1 MGIYGCISEKQNKF
15 AFLSICTYI
24 RIVVADILGK
34 SAICLRKFSAI
45 MYHRIFDIENR
56 LDEAMFLFG
65 GRQTGKSTLLK
76 ERFPKAVYIDLLKSD
91 VRNRFKQHPEEFR
104 ESLLR
109 YPPETLVIVD
119 EIQKVPDLLDEVH
132 WLMVEKGLW
141 FILSGSSARKIKK
154 SGANNLGG
162 RAIPETLFPL
172 VSAEIPDF
180 DLERAVQNGMIPRHY
195 MVANARNRMR
205 AYIDLYLKEE
215 IIEEALVQNVDEFVR
230 FMEVA
235 AIMDGE
241 ILNYENVASDCEVS
255 ANTVKA
261 YYKILVDTLLGFEVP
276 AYRKV
281 IKRKLYKSPRF
292 YYFDVG
298 IANHLTKR
306 YHLAPKTPEY
316 GHAFEHL
323 IMQEIVAYLGY
334 TNSDEELTYWHT
346 YENLEVDAV
355 IGDARVAIEIKSK
368 EHIDL
373 DDKKGVTEFAKEH
386 PDTKQIIVSR
396 DRISRRSGDVDLYYV
411 IDFFKALWAGEII

>member
-1 MGIYGCISEKQNKF
+1 
-15 AFLSICTYI
+15 
-24 RIVVADILGK
+24 
-34 SAICLRKFSAI
+34 
-45 MYHRIFDIENR
+45 MYHRIFDVENR

-65 GRQTGKSTLLK
+65 ARQTGKSTLLK
-76 ERFPKAVYIDLLKSD
+76 ERFPKAIYIDLLKSD

-180 DLERAVQNGMIPRHY
+180 DIERAVQNGMIPRHY

-205 AYIDLYLKEE
+205 AYIDLYVKEE
-215 IIEEALVQNVDEFVR
+215 IIEEALVQNVDEFIR

-241 ILNYENVASDCEVS
+241 ILNYENVASDCGVS

-292 YYFDVG
+292 YYFDIG

-306 YHLAPKTPEY
+306 YQLAPKTPEY

-323 IMQEIVAYLGY
+323 IIQEIVAYLAY

-346 YENLEVDAV
+346 YENIEVDAI
-355 IGDARVAIEIKSK
+355 IGDARVAIEIKSTD
-368 EHIDL
+368 HVDHG
-373 DDKKGVTEFAKEH
+373 DKKGIMEFAKEH
-386 PDTKQIIVSR
+386 PNAKQILVSR
-396 DRISRRSGDVDLYYV
+396 DRISRRSGNVDLYYV
-411 IDFFKALWAGEII
+411 TDFFKDLWAGEII

>member
-1 MGIYGCISEKQNKF
+1 
-15 AFLSICTYI
+15 
-24 RIVVADILGK
+24 
-34 SAICLRKFSAI
+34 
-45 MYHRIFDIENR
+45 MYHRIFDVENR

-65 GRQTGKSTLLK
+65 ARQTGKSTLLK
-76 ERFPKAVYIDLLKSD
+76 ERFPKAIYIDLLKSD

-180 DLERAVQNGMIPRHY
+180 DIERAVQNGMIPRHY

-205 AYIDLYLKEE
+205 AYIDLYVKEE
-215 IIEEALVQNVDEFVR
+215 IIEEALVQNVDEFIR

-241 ILNYENVASDCEVS
+241 ILNYENVASDCGVS

-292 YYFDVG
+292 YYFDIG

-306 YHLAPKTPEY
+306 YQLAPKTPEY

-323 IMQEIVAYLGY
+323 IIQEIVAYLAY
-334 TNSDEELTYWHT
+334 TNSDEELSYWHT
-346 YENLEVDAV
+346 YENIEVDAI
-355 IGDARVAIEIKSK
+355 IGDARVAIEIKSTD
-368 EHIDL
+368 HVDHG
-373 DDKKGVTEFAKEH
+373 DKKGIMEFAKEH
-386 PDTKQIIVSR
+386 PNAKQILVSR
-396 DRISRRSGDVDLYYV
+396 DRISRRSGNVDLYYV
-411 IDFFKALWAGEII
+411 TDFFKALWAGEII

>member
-1 MGIYGCISEKQNKF
+1 
-15 AFLSICTYI
+15 
-24 RIVVADILGK
+24 
-34 SAICLRKFSAI
+34 
-45 MYHRIFDIENR
+45 MYRRIFDVENR

-65 GRQTGKSTLLK
+65 ARQTGKSTLLK
-76 ERFPKAVYIDLLKSD
+76 ERFPKAIYIDLLKSD

-180 DLERAVQNGMIPRHY
+180 DIERAVQNGMIPRHY

-205 AYIDLYLKEE
+205 AYIDLYVKEE
-215 IIEEALVQNVDEFVR
+215 IIEEALVQNVDEFIR

-241 ILNYENVASDCEVS
+241 ILNYENVASDCGVS

-292 YYFDVG
+292 YYFDIG

-306 YHLAPKTPEY
+306 YQLAPKTPEY

-323 IMQEIVAYLGY
+323 IIQEIVAYLAY

-346 YENLEVDAV
+346 YENIEVDAI
-355 IGDARVAIEIKSK
+355 IGDARVAIEIKSTD
-368 EHIDL
+368 HVDHG
-373 DDKKGVTEFAKEH
+373 DKKGIMEFAKEH
-386 PDTKQIIVSR
+386 PNAKQILVSR
-396 DRISRRSGDVDLYYV
+396 DRISRRSGNVDLYYV
-411 IDFFKALWAGEII
+411 TDFFKALWAGEII

>member
-1 MGIYGCISEKQNKF
+1 M
-15 AFLSICTYI
+15 
-24 RIVVADILGK
+24 
-34 SAICLRKFSAI
+34 RKFI
-45 MYHRIFDIENR
+45 TDMYRRIFDIENR

-109 YPPETLVIVD
+109 YQPETLVIVD
-119 EIQKVPDLLDEVH
+119 EIQKVPELLDEVH

-180 DLERAVQNGMIPRHY
+180 NLERAVQNGMIPRHY
-195 MVANARNRMR
+195 AVANARNRMR

-215 IIEEALVQNVDEFVR
+215 IIEEALVQNADEFVR

-281 IKRKLYKSPRF
+281 IKRKLYKAPRF

-306 YHLAPKTPEY
+306 YHLAPRTPEY

-323 IMQEIVAYLGY
+323 IMQEIAAYLGY

-368 EHIDL
+368 EHIDH

-386 PDTKQIIVSR
+386 PDTRQIIVSR

-411 IDFFKALWAGEII
+411 TDFFKALWAGEII

>member
-1 MGIYGCISEKQNKF
+1 M
-15 AFLSICTYI
+15 
-24 RIVVADILGK
+24 
-34 SAICLRKFSAI
+34 RKFI
-45 MYHRIFDIENR
+45 TDMYRRIFDIENR

-104 ESLLR
+104 ESLMR

-195 MVANARNRMR
+195 AVANARNRMR

-215 IIEEALVQNVDEFVR
+215 IIEEALVQNADEFVR

-281 IKRKLYKSPRF
+281 IKRKLYKAPRF

-306 YHLAPKTPEY
+306 YHLALRTPEY

-323 IMQEIVAYLGY
+323 IMQEIAAYLGY

-368 EHIDL
+368 EHIDH

-386 PDTKQIIVSR
+386 PDTRQIIVSR

-411 IDFFKALWAGEII
+411 TDFFKALWAGEII

>member
-1 MGIYGCISEKQNKF
+1 
-15 AFLSICTYI
+15 
-24 RIVVADILGK
+24 
-34 SAICLRKFSAI
+34 

-76 ERFPKAVYIDLLKSD
+76 ERFPKAVYFDLLNSEL
-91 VRNRFKQHPEEFR
+91 RNRFKQNPELFR

-109 YPPETLVIVD
+109 YPPQTLVIVD
-119 EIQKVPDLLDEVH
+119 EIQKVPDLLEEVH
-132 WLMVEKGLW
+132 WLMVNKGLW
-141 FILSGSSARKIKK
+141 FILSGSSARKIRK

-162 RAIPETLFPL
+162 RAIPETLYPL

-180 DLERAVQNGMIPRHY
+180 DLDRAVQNGMIPRHY
-195 MVANARNRMR
+195 MVANARNRMKG
-205 AYIDLYLKEE
+205 YIELYLKEE
-215 IIEEALVQNVDEFVR
+215 IIEEALVQNVDDFVR

-241 ILNYENVASDCEVS
+241 ILNYENVAGDCEVS

-261 YYKILVDTLLGFEVP
+261 YYKILTDTLLGFEVP

-298 IANHLTKR
+298 IANYLTKR
-306 YHLAPKTPEY
+306 HHLASKTPEY

-323 IMQEIVAYLGY
+323 VMQEIVAYLGY
-334 TNSDEELTYWHT
+334 SGSDEELSYWHT
-346 YENLEVDAV
+346 YEDLEVDAV
-355 IGDARVAIEIKSK
+355 IGDARVAIEIKSTEK
-368 EHIDL
+368 VDHDH
-373 DDKKGVTEFAKEH
+373 KKGLIEFAKEH
-386 PDTKQIIVSR
+386 PETKQILVSR

-411 IDFFKALWAGEII
+411 TDFFKALWAGEII

>member
-1 MGIYGCISEKQNKF
+1 
-15 AFLSICTYI
+15 
-24 RIVVADILGK
+24 
-34 SAICLRKFSAI
+34 

-195 MVANARNRMR
+195 MVANPRNRMR

-368 EHIDL
+368 EHIDH

-386 PDTKQIIVSR
+386 PDTKQIIVSK

-411 IDFFKALWAGEII
+411 TDFFKALWAGEII

>member
-1 MGIYGCISEKQNKF
+1 
-15 AFLSICTYI
+15 
-24 RIVVADILGK
+24 
-34 SAICLRKFSAI
+34 

-56 LDEAMFLFG
+56 LDEAMFLYG

-91 VRNRFKQHPEEFR
+91 VRNRFRQHPEEFR

-368 EHIDL
+368 EHIDH

-386 PDTKQIIVSR
+386 PDTKQIIVSK

-411 IDFFKALWAGEII
+411 TDFFKALWAGEII

>member
-1 MGIYGCISEKQNKF
+1 
-15 AFLSICTYI
+15 
-24 RIVVADILGK
+24 
-34 SAICLRKFSAI
+34 
-45 MYHRIFDIENR
+45 MYRRIFDIENR

-76 ERFPKAVYIDLLKSD
+76 ERFPKAAYIDLLKSD

-195 MVANARNRMR
+195 AVANARNRMR

-215 IIEEALVQNVDEFVR
+215 IIEEALVQNADEFVR

-261 YYKILVDTLLGFEVP
+261 YYKILVDTLLGFELP

-281 IKRKLYKSPRF
+281 IKRKLYKAPKF

-306 YHLAPKTPEY
+306 YHLAPRTPEY

-323 IMQEIVAYLGY
+323 IMQEIAAYLGY

-368 EHIDL
+368 EHIDH

-386 PDTKQIIVSR
+386 PDTRQIIVSR

-411 IDFFKALWAGEII
+411 TDFFKALWAGEII

>member
-1 MGIYGCISEKQNKF
+1 
-15 AFLSICTYI
+15 
-24 RIVVADILGK
+24 
-34 SAICLRKFSAI
+34 

-65 GRQTGKSTLLK
+65 GRQVGKSTLLR
-76 ERFPKAVYIDLLKSD
+76 ERFPKAVYIDLLKSEI
-91 VRNRFKQHPEEFR
+91 RNRFKQHPEEFR

-109 YPPETLVIVD
+109 YPPETLVVVD

-154 SGANNLGG
+154 AGANNLGG
-162 RAIPETLFPL
+162 RAIPEYLYPL

-180 DLERAVQNGMIPRHY
+180 DVERAVQNGMIPRHY
-195 MVANARNRMR
+195 MVANARNRLR
-205 AYIDLYLKEE
+205 GYIDLYLKEE
-215 IIEEALVQNVDEFVR
+215 IAEEALVQNIDDFTR

-241 ILNYENVASDCEVS
+241 ILNYEKVASDCEVS
-255 ANTVKA
+255 ANTVKS
-261 YYKILVDTLLGFEVP
+261 YYQILVDTLLGFEVP

-281 IKRKLYKSPRF
+281 IKRKLYKASKF

-298 IANHLTKR
+298 IANYLTGR
-306 YHLAPKTPEY
+306 HHLAPKTPEY

-323 IMQEIVAYLGY
+323 VMQEIRAYLGY
-334 TNSDEELTYWHT
+334 TGSEETLSYWHT
-346 YENLEVDAV
+346 YEDLEVDAV
-355 IGDARVAIEIKSK
+355 IGDARVAIEIKSTD
-368 EHIDL
+368 HVDH
-373 DDKKGVTEFAKEH
+373 DNKKGVMEFAKEH
-386 PDTKQIIVSR
+386 PDTKQILVSR

-411 IDFFKALWAGEII
+411 TDFFKALWAGEII

>member
-1 MGIYGCISEKQNKF
+1 
-15 AFLSICTYI
+15 
-24 RIVVADILGK
+24 
-34 SAICLRKFSAI
+34 
-45 MYHRIFDIENR
+45 MYRRIFDIENR

-195 MVANARNRMR
+195 AVANARNRMR

-215 IIEEALVQNVDEFVR
+215 IIEEALVQNADEFVR

-281 IKRKLYKSPRF
+281 IKRKLYKAPRF

-306 YHLAPKTPEY
+306 YHLAPRTPEY

-323 IMQEIVAYLGY
+323 IIQEIVAYLGY

-368 EHIDL
+368 EHIDH

-386 PDTKQIIVSR
+386 PDTRQIIVSR

-411 IDFFKALWAGEII
+411 TDFFKALWAGEII

>member
-1 MGIYGCISEKQNKF
+1 
-15 AFLSICTYI
+15 
-24 RIVVADILGK
+24 
-34 SAICLRKFSAI
+34 

-141 FILSGSSARKIKK
+141 FILSGSSARKIKR

-235 AIMDGE
+235 AIMDGK

-346 YENLEVDAV
+346 YENLKVDAV

-368 EHIDL
+368 EHIDH

-386 PDTKQIIVSR
+386 PDTKQIIVSK

-411 IDFFKALWAGEII
+411 TDFFKALWAGEII

>member
-1 MGIYGCISEKQNKF
+1 
-15 AFLSICTYI
+15 
-24 RIVVADILGK
+24 
-34 SAICLRKFSAI
+34 
-45 MYHRIFDIENR
+45 MYHRIFDVENR

-65 GRQTGKSTLLK
+65 ARQTGKSTLLK
-76 ERFPKAVYIDLLKSD
+76 ERFPKAIYIDLLKSD

-180 DLERAVQNGMIPRHY
+180 DIERAVQNGMIPRHY

-205 AYIDLYLKEE
+205 AYIDLYVKEE
-215 IIEEALVQNVDEFVR
+215 IIEEALVQNVDEFIR

-241 ILNYENVASDCEVS
+241 ILNYENVASDCGVS

-292 YYFDVG
+292 YYFDIG

-306 YHLAPKTPEY
+306 YQLAPKTPEY

-323 IMQEIVAYLGY
+323 IIQEIVAYLAY
-334 TNSDEELTYWHT
+334 TNSDEELSYWHT
-346 YENLEVDAV
+346 YENIEVDAI
-355 IGDARVAIEIKSK
+355 IGDARVAIEIKSTD
-368 EHIDL
+368 HVDHG
-373 DDKKGVTEFAKEH
+373 DKKGIMEFAKEH
-386 PDTKQIIVSR
+386 PNAKQILVSR
-396 DRISRRSGDVDLYYV
+396 DRINRRSGNVDLYYV
-411 IDFFKALWAGEII
+411 TDFFKALWAGEII

>member
-1 MGIYGCISEKQNKF
+1 
-15 AFLSICTYI
+15 
-24 RIVVADILGK
+24 
-34 SAICLRKFSAI
+34 
-45 MYHRIFDIENR
+45 MYHRIFDVENR

-65 GRQTGKSTLLK
+65 ARQTGKSTLLK
-76 ERFPKAVYIDLLKSD
+76 ERFPKAIYIDLLKSD
-91 VRNRFKQHPEEFR
+91 VRTRFKQHPEEFR

-141 FILSGSSARKIKK
+141 FILSGSSARKIRK

-180 DLERAVQNGMIPRHY
+180 DIERAVQNGMIPRHY
-195 MVANARNRMR
+195 MVANAHNRMR
-205 AYIDLYLKEE
+205 AYIDLYVKEE
-215 IIEEALVQNVDEFVR
+215 IIEEALVQNVDEFIR

-241 ILNYENVASDCEVS
+241 ILNYENVASDCGVS

-292 YYFDVG
+292 YYFDIG

-306 YHLAPKTPEY
+306 YQLAPKTPEY

-323 IMQEIVAYLGY
+323 IMQEIVAYLAY

-346 YENLEVDAV
+346 YENIEVDAI
-355 IGDARVAIEIKSK
+355 IGDARVAIEIKSTD
-368 EHIDL
+368 HVDHG
-373 DDKKGVTEFAKEH
+373 DKKGIMEFAKEH
-386 PDTKQIIVSR
+386 PNAKQILVSR
-396 DRISRRSGDVDLYYV
+396 DRISRRSGNVDLYYV
-411 IDFFKALWAGEII
+411 TDFFKALWAGEII

>member
-1 MGIYGCISEKQNKF
+1 
-15 AFLSICTYI
+15 
-24 RIVVADILGK
+24 
-34 SAICLRKFSAI
+34 
-45 MYHRIFDIENR
+45 MYHRIFDVENR

-65 GRQTGKSTLLK
+65 ARQTGKSTLLK
-76 ERFPKAVYIDLLKSD
+76 ERFPKAIYIDLLKSD

-141 FILSGSSARKIKK
+141 FVLSGSSARKIKK

-180 DLERAVQNGMIPRHY
+180 DIERAVQNGMIPRHY

-205 AYIDLYLKEE
+205 AYIDLYVKEE
-215 IIEEALVQNVDEFVR
+215 IIEEALVQNVDEFIR

-241 ILNYENVASDCEVS
+241 ILNYENVASDCGVS

-292 YYFDVG
+292 YYFDIG

-306 YHLAPKTPEY
+306 YQLAPKTPEY

-323 IMQEIVAYLGY
+323 IIQEIVAYLAY
-334 TNSDEELTYWHT
+334 TNSDEELSYWHT
-346 YENLEVDAV
+346 YENIEVDAI
-355 IGDARVAIEIKSK
+355 IGDARVAIEIKSTD
-368 EHIDL
+368 HVDHG
-373 DDKKGVTEFAKEH
+373 DKKGIMEFAKEH
-386 PDTKQIIVSR
+386 PNAKQILVSR
-396 DRISRRSGDVDLYYV
+396 DRISRRSGNVDLYYV
-411 IDFFKALWAGEII
+411 TDFFKALWAGEII

>member
-1 MGIYGCISEKQNKF
+1 M
-15 AFLSICTYI
+15 
-24 RIVVADILGK
+24 
-34 SAICLRKFSAI
+34 RKFI
-45 MYHRIFDIENR
+45 TDMYRRLFDIENR

-109 YPPETLVIVD
+109 YPPETLVVVD

-195 MVANARNRMR
+195 AVANARNRMR

-215 IIEEALVQNVDEFVR
+215 IIEEALVQNADEFVR

-281 IKRKLYKSPRF
+281 IKRKLYKAPRF

-306 YHLAPKTPEY
+306 YHLAPRTPEY

-323 IMQEIVAYLGY
+323 IMQEIAAYLGY

-368 EHIDL
+368 EHIDH

-386 PDTKQIIVSR
+386 PDTRQIIVSR

-411 IDFFKALWAGEII
+411 TDFFKALWAGEII

>member
-1 MGIYGCISEKQNKF
+1 
-15 AFLSICTYI
+15 
-24 RIVVADILGK
+24 
-34 SAICLRKFSAI
+34 

-368 EHIDL
+368 EHIDH

-386 PDTKQIIVSR
+386 PDTRQIIVSR

-411 IDFFKALWAGEII
+411 TDFFKALWAGEII

>member
-1 MGIYGCISEKQNKF
+1 
-15 AFLSICTYI
+15 
-24 RIVVADILGK
+24 
-34 SAICLRKFSAI
+34 

-205 AYIDLYLKEE
+205 GYIDLYLKEE
-215 IIEEALVQNVDEFVR
+215 IIEEALVQHVDEFVR

-298 IANHLTKR
+298 IANYLTKR
-306 YHLAPKTPEY
+306 YHLAPRTQEY

-355 IGDARVAIEIKSK
+355 IGDARVAIEIKSTD
-368 EHIDL
+368 HVDH
-373 DDKKGVTEFAKEH
+373 DDKKGLMEFAREH
-386 PDTKQIIVSR
+386 PDTRQILVSR
-396 DRISRRSGDVDLYYV
+396 DRISRRSGEVDLYYV
-411 IDFFKALWAGEII
+411 TDFFKALWAGEII

>member
-1 MGIYGCISEKQNKF
+1 
-15 AFLSICTYI
+15 
-24 RIVVADILGK
+24 
-34 SAICLRKFSAI
+34 

-215 IIEEALVQNVDEFVR
+215 ILEEALVQNVDEFVR

-368 EHIDL
+368 EHIDH

-386 PDTKQIIVSR
+386 PDTRQIIVSR

-411 IDFFKALWAGEII
+411 TDFFKALWAGEII

>member
-1 MGIYGCISEKQNKF
+1 M
-15 AFLSICTYI
+15 
-24 RIVVADILGK
+24 
-34 SAICLRKFSAI
+34 I
-45 MYHRIFDIENR
+45 MYHRIFDVENR

-65 GRQTGKSTLLK
+65 ARQTGKSTLLK
-76 ERFPKAVYIDLLKSD
+76 ERFPKAIYIDLLKSD

-180 DLERAVQNGMIPRHY
+180 DIERAVQNGMIPRHY

-205 AYIDLYLKEE
+205 AYIDLYVKEE
-215 IIEEALVQNVDEFVR
+215 IIEEALVQNVDEFIR

-241 ILNYENVASDCEVS
+241 ILNYENVASDCGVS

-292 YYFDVG
+292 YYFDIG

-306 YHLAPKTPEY
+306 YQLAPKTPEY

-323 IMQEIVAYLGY
+323 IIQEIVAYLAY
-334 TNSDEELTYWHT
+334 TNSDEELSYWHT
-346 YENLEVDAV
+346 YENIEVDAI
-355 IGDARVAIEIKSK
+355 IGDARVAIEIKSTD
-368 EHIDL
+368 HVDHG
-373 DDKKGVTEFAKEH
+373 DKKGIMEFAKEH
-386 PDTKQIIVSR
+386 PNAKQILVSR
-396 DRISRRSGDVDLYYV
+396 DRISRRSGNVDLYYV
-411 IDFFKALWAGEII
+411 TDFFKALWAGEII

>member
-1 MGIYGCISEKQNKF
+1 
-15 AFLSICTYI
+15 
-24 RIVVADILGK
+24 
-34 SAICLRKFSAI
+34 
-45 MYHRIFDIENR
+45 MYHRIFDVENR

-65 GRQTGKSTLLK
+65 ARQTGKSTLLK
-76 ERFPKAVYIDLLKSD
+76 ERFPKAIYIDLLKSD

-180 DLERAVQNGMIPRHY
+180 DIERAVQNGMIPRHY

-205 AYIDLYLKEE
+205 AYIDLYVKEE
-215 IIEEALVQNVDEFVR
+215 IIEEALVQNVDEFIR

-241 ILNYENVASDCEVS
+241 ILNYENVASDCGVS

-292 YYFDVG
+292 YYFDIG

-306 YHLAPKTPEY
+306 YQLAPKTPEY

-323 IMQEIVAYLGY
+323 IIQDIVAYLAY

-346 YENLEVDAV
+346 YENIEVDAI
-355 IGDARVAIEIKSK
+355 IGDARVAIEIKSTD
-368 EHIDL
+368 HVDHG
-373 DDKKGVTEFAKEH
+373 DKKGIMEFAKEH
-386 PDTKQIIVSR
+386 PNAKQILVSR
-396 DRISRRSGDVDLYYV
+396 DRISRRSGNVDLYYV
-411 IDFFKALWAGEII
+411 TDFFKALWAGEII

>member
-1 MGIYGCISEKQNKF
+1 
-15 AFLSICTYI
+15 
-24 RIVVADILGK
+24 
-34 SAICLRKFSAI
+34 
-45 MYHRIFDIENR
+45 MYHRIFDVENR

-65 GRQTGKSTLLK
+65 ARQTGKSTLLK
-76 ERFPKAVYIDLLKSD
+76 ERFPKAIYIDLLKSD

-180 DLERAVQNGMIPRHY
+180 DIERAVQNGMIPRHY

-205 AYIDLYLKEE
+205 AYIDLYVKEE
-215 IIEEALVQNVDEFVR
+215 IIEEALVQNVDEFIR

-241 ILNYENVASDCEVS
+241 ILNYENVASDCGVS

-292 YYFDVG
+292 YYFDIG

-306 YHLAPKTPEY
+306 YQLAPKTPEY

-323 IMQEIVAYLGY
+323 IIQEIVAYLAY

-346 YENLEVDAV
+346 YENIEVDAI
-355 IGDARVAIEIKSK
+355 IGDARVAIEIKSTD
-368 EHIDL
+368 HVDHG
-373 DDKKGVTEFAKEH
+373 DKKGIMDFAKDH
-386 PDTKQIIVSR
+386 PNAKQILVSR
-396 DRISRRSGDVDLYYV
+396 DRISRRSGNVDLYYV
-411 IDFFKALWAGEII
+411 TDFFKALWAGEII

>member
-1 MGIYGCISEKQNKF
+1 
-15 AFLSICTYI
+15 
-24 RIVVADILGK
+24 
-34 SAICLRKFSAI
+34 

-56 LDEAMFLFG
+56 LDEGMFLFG

-91 VRNRFKQHPEEFR
+91 LRNRFKQHPEEFR

-119 EIQKVPDLLDEVH
+119 EIQKIPDLLDEVH
-132 WLMVEKGLW
+132 SLMVNNGLW

-154 SGANNLGG
+154 SGANKLGG

-180 DLERAVQNGMIPRHY
+180 DLGRAVQNGMIPRHY
-195 MVANARNRMR
+195 MVADARKRLQ
-205 AYIDLYLKEE
+205 AYIDLYLSEE
-215 IIEEALVQNVDEFVR
+215 IAEEAAVQNLDDFVR

-235 AIMDGE
+235 AISDGE
-241 ILNYENVASDCEVS
+241 IMNYENVASDCGVS

-281 IKRKLYKSPRF
+281 IKRKLYKASRF

-298 IANHLTKR
+298 IANYLTGRHHLSD
-306 YHLAPKTPEY
+306 KTPEY

-334 TNSDEELTYWHT
+334 TDSEEPLSYWHT
-346 YENLEVDAV
+346 YDNHEVDAV
-355 IGDARVAIEIKSK
+355 IGDARVAIEIKSTD
-368 EHIDL
+368 HVDH
-373 DDKKGVTEFAKEH
+373 DDKKGLIEFAKEH
-386 PDTKQIIVSR
+386 PETKQILVSR

-411 IDFFKALWAGEII
+411 TDFFKALWAGEII

>member
-1 MGIYGCISEKQNKF
+1 M
-15 AFLSICTYI
+15 
-24 RIVVADILGK
+24 
-34 SAICLRKFSAI
+34 RKFI
-45 MYHRIFDIENR
+45 TDMYRRIFDIENR

-119 EIQKVPDLLDEVH
+119 EIQKVPELLDEVH

-162 RAIPETLFPL
+162 RAVPETLFPL

-195 MVANARNRMR
+195 AVANARNRMR

-215 IIEEALVQNVDEFVR
+215 IIEEALVQNADEFVR

-281 IKRKLYKSPRF
+281 IKRKLYKAPRF

-306 YHLAPKTPEY
+306 YHLAPRTPEY

-323 IMQEIVAYLGY
+323 IMQEIAAYLGY

-368 EHIDL
+368 EHIDH

-386 PDTKQIIVSR
+386 PDTRQIIVSR

-411 IDFFKALWAGEII
+411 TDFFKALWAGEII

>member
-1 MGIYGCISEKQNKF
+1 
-15 AFLSICTYI
+15 
-24 RIVVADILGK
+24 
-34 SAICLRKFSAI
+34 

-180 DLERAVQNGMIPRHY
+180 DLERAIQNGMIPRHY

-368 EHIDL
+368 EHIDH

-386 PDTKQIIVSR
+386 PETKQIIVSK

-411 IDFFKALWAGEII
+411 TDFFKALWAGEII

>member
-1 MGIYGCISEKQNKF
+1 
-15 AFLSICTYI
+15 
-24 RIVVADILGK
+24 
-34 SAICLRKFSAI
+34 

-261 YYKILVDTLLGFEVP
+261 YYKILVDTLLGFEVL

-368 EHIDL
+368 EHIDH

-411 IDFFKALWAGEII
+411 TDFFKALWAGEII

>member
-1 MGIYGCISEKQNKF
+1 
-15 AFLSICTYI
+15 
-24 RIVVADILGK
+24 
-34 SAICLRKFSAI
+34 
-45 MYHRIFDIENR
+45 MYHRIFDVENR

-65 GRQTGKSTLLK
+65 ARQTGKSTLLK
-76 ERFPKAVYIDLLKSD
+76 ERFPKAIYIDLLKSD

-180 DLERAVQNGMIPRHY
+180 DIERAVQNGMIPRHY

-205 AYIDLYLKEE
+205 AYIDLYVKEE
-215 IIEEALVQNVDEFVR
+215 IIEEALVQNVDEFIR

-241 ILNYENVASDCEVS
+241 ILNYENVASDCGVS

-292 YYFDVG
+292 YYFDIG

-306 YHLAPKTPEY
+306 YQLAPKTPEY

-323 IMQEIVAYLGY
+323 IIQEIVAYLAY
-334 TNSDEELTYWHT
+334 TNSDEELSYCHT
-346 YENLEVDAV
+346 YENIEVDAI
-355 IGDARVAIEIKSK
+355 IGDARVAIEIKSTD
-368 EHIDL
+368 HVDHG
-373 DDKKGVTEFAKEH
+373 DKKGIMEFAKEH
-386 PDTKQIIVSR
+386 PNAKQILVSR
-396 DRISRRSGDVDLYYV
+396 DRISRRSGNVDLYYV
-411 IDFFKALWAGEII
+411 TDFFKALWAGEII

>member
-1 MGIYGCISEKQNKF
+1 M
-15 AFLSICTYI
+15 
-24 RIVVADILGK
+24 
-34 SAICLRKFSAI
+34 RKFI
-45 MYHRIFDIENR
+45 TDMYRRIFDIENR

-154 SGANNLGG
+154 IGANNLGG

-195 MVANARNRMR
+195 AVANARNRMR

-215 IIEEALVQNVDEFVR
+215 IIEEALVQNADEFVR
-230 FMEVA
+230 FMEVV

-281 IKRKLYKSPRF
+281 IKRKLYKAPRF

-306 YHLAPKTPEY
+306 YHLAPRTPEY

-323 IMQEIVAYLGY
+323 IMQEIAAYLGY

-368 EHIDL
+368 EHIDH

-386 PDTKQIIVSR
+386 PDTRQIIVSR

-411 IDFFKALWAGEII
+411 TDFFKALWAGKII